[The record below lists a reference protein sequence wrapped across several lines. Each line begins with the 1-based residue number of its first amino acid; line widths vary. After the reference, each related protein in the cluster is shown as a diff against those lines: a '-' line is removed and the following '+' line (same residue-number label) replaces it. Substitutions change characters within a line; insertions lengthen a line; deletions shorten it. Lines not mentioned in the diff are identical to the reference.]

1 MAGDITLALRTAQSG
16 LLTNQTA
23 LNAIANNVANVNSVG
38 YSRKIINLEQ
48 RVVSGAGAGVQIS
61 EIARRI
67 DEGLLKSL
75 RLQLS
80 DFNAIDIQTTFFER
94 MQELFGAPG
103 DNTSIAH
110 IFEEFT
116 TAVET
121 LAVSPDRILE
131 QSDVVRWGQN
141 IAIKLQDMSTTIQ
154 DLRKQADDAIADIV
168 EQINELTERISNLN
182 DEIIARGTVGRD
194 VSDLKDQRDQAVDEL
209 STLADIRYFFRSDG
223 DIIVF
228 TSAGRTLV
236 DNQPAELSHDAAA
249 SVTPTT
255 THAEGDF
262 DGLFIGEEI
271 SGNDIT
277 NEIRGG
283 KLKGLIDLRDSIL
296 TDLQSQIDHL
306 AATLRDTVN
315 QVHNRGAPFPGLQSM
330 TGSRIFTEPG
340 TQTIRLDPTG
350 SADDVTIAL
359 FNSTGDQSATIT
371 LNTLMTSASFGGAQ
385 ASRGP
390 WTINTV
396 ATKLQNWL
404 QANGAASASVSVSST
419 GRFTI
424 ALNTTSLSLA
434 FRDQA
439 TTTNGSAAAD
449 AEIGFDA
456 DGNGTVD
463 QTVFGFSYFF
473 GLNDFFV
480 DNLADNVK
488 ESDVQSASFSSGSG
502 TLVFRD
508 SSGAMTGS
516 PVTIAAGSSLSTIA
530 TTINNA
536 VPNVTASVVP
546 DGAGFRLR
554 IAHDQ
559 GSSFVL
565 TQTAGTLLTTLGM
578 HEADVRVAGSLTV
591 RSDIVD
597 SPSLISRGLPQWNA
611 NLGAAG
617 QYFMSVGDD
626 TVVQALATA
635 LTTNVS
641 FDQAGG
647 LGAISTTLTE
657 YASNILARNANLADT
672 QKTNNSF
679 ARGLAESLQQKSD
692 DVRGVNL
699 DEEMATLILFQQAY
713 SAAARVITTI
723 QNMFEALD
731 RAVA

>member
-1 MAGDITLALRTAQSG
+1 MAGDITLALRIAQSG

-23 LNAIANNVANVNSVG
+23 LNSVANNIANVNSVG
-38 YSRKIINLEQ
+38 YSRKIVNLEQ
-48 RVVSGAGAGVQIS
+48 RVVSGSGAGVQIS
-61 EIARRI
+61 EVTRRI

-80 DFNAIDIQTTFFER
+80 DFNAIDVQTSFFER

-121 LAVSPDRILE
+121 LAVSPDRMLE
-131 QSDVVRWGQN
+131 QSDAVRWGQN
-141 IAIKLQDMSTTIQ
+141 IAIKLQDMSSTIQ

-168 EQINELTERISNLN
+168 ERINDLTTRITDLN
-182 DEIIARGTVGRD
+182 DEIIARGAVGRD

-209 STLADIRYFFRSDG
+209 STLVDTRYFFRSDG

-228 TSAGRTLV
+228 TSGGRTLV
-236 DNQPAELSHDAAA
+236 DNQPAVLSHDAAA

-262 DGLFIGEEI
+262 DGLFIGQEI

-277 NEIRGG
+277 NEVRGG

-296 TDLQSQIDHL
+296 PDLQSQIDHL

-315 QVHNRGAPFPGLQSM
+315 QVHNRGTPFPGLQTL
-330 TGSRIFTEPG
+330 TGSRIFTEPA

-350 SADDVTIAL
+350 SADDVTIDL
-359 FNSTGDQSATIT
+359 FDSTGNQSATIT

-390 WTINTV
+390 WTINIV

-404 QANGAASASVSVSST
+404 QANGAASASVSASS
-419 GRFTI
+419 GRLTI
-424 ALNTTSLSLA
+424 ALNTTSLNLA
-434 FRDQA
+434 FRDQSA
-439 TTTNGSAAAD
+439 TANGSSAAD

-463 QTVFGFSYFF
+463 QTVFGFSSFF

-488 ESDVQSASFSSGSG
+488 ESDVQSASFSSGAA

-508 SSGAMTGS
+508 STGAMTGS
-516 PVTIAAGSSLSTIA
+516 PVTITAGSSLSTIA
-530 TTINNA
+530 TAINNA
-536 VPNVTASVVP
+536 VTNVTASVVP

-578 HEADVRVAGSLTV
+578 HEADVRVAGALAV
-591 RSDIVD
+591 RSDIVA
-597 SPSLISRGLPQWNA
+597 SPSLISRGMMQWNA

-617 QYFMSVGDD
+617 EYFMSVGDD
-626 TVVQALATA
+626 TIVKALATT
-635 LTTNVS
+635 LTANVS
-641 FDQAGG
+641 FRQAGG
-647 LGAISTTLTE
+647 LGAISTTLTD
-657 YASNILARNANLADT
+657 YATNILARNANLADS
-672 QKTNNSF
+672 QETNREF
-679 ARGLAESLQQKSD
+679 ARSLAESLQLKSD

-699 DEEMATLILFQQAY
+699 DEEMSTLILFQQAY

>member
-1 MAGDITLALRTAQSG
+1 MAGDISLALRTAQSG

-23 LNAIANNVANVNSVG
+23 LNAVANNIANVNSVG

-110 IFEEFT
+110 IFEEFS

-121 LAVSPDRILE
+121 LAVSPDRLLE
-131 QSDVVRWGQN
+131 QSDVVRWGEN
-141 IAIKLQDMSTTIQ
+141 IAIKLQDMSTAIQ
-154 DLRKQADDAIADIV
+154 DLRKQADEQIADIV
-168 EQINELTERISNLN
+168 ERINALTTRIRDLN
-182 DEIIARGTVGRD
+182 DEIISRGTVGRD

-209 STLADIRYFFRSDG
+209 STLVDIRYFFRSDG

-228 TSAGRTLV
+228 TSGGRTLV
-236 DNQPAELSHDAAA
+236 DNQPAVLAHDAAA

-283 KLKGLIDLRDSIL
+283 KLKGLIDLRDDIL
-296 TDLQSQIDHL
+296 PNLQSQIDHL

-315 QVHNRGAPFPGLQSM
+315 QVHNRGTPFPGLQSV
-330 TGSRIFTEPG
+330 TGSRTFTEPG

-390 WTINTV
+390 WTINIV

-404 QANGAASASVSVSST
+404 QANGVASATVSAST
-419 GRFTI
+419 GRLVI
-424 ALNTTSLSLA
+424 NLNTTSLNLA

-439 TTTNGSAAAD
+439 ATANGSAAAD

-480 DNLADNVK
+480 DNLAENVK

-516 PVTIAAGSSLSTIA
+516 PVTITAGSSLSTIA

-565 TQTAGTLLTTLGM
+565 TQTAGTLLTTLSM
-578 HEADVRVAGSLTV
+578 HEADVRVASSLAV

-626 TVVQALATA
+626 TIVQALATK

-641 FDQAGG
+641 FKQAGG

-657 YASNILARNANLADT
+657 YATNILARNANLADS
-672 QKTNNSF
+672 QKTDNGF

-699 DEEMATLILFQQAY
+699 DEEMATLIQFQQAY

-723 QNMFEALD
+723 QKMFDALD

>member
-1 MAGDITLALRTAQSG
+1 MAGDISLALRTAQSG
-16 LLTNQTA
+16 LLANQTA
-23 LNAIANNVANVNSVG
+23 LNAVANNIANVNSVG

-61 EIARRI
+61 EVNRRI

-80 DFNAIDIQTTFFER
+80 DFNALDIQTTFFER

-110 IFEEFT
+110 IFEEFA

-141 IAIKLQDMSTTIQ
+141 IAIKLQDMSTAIQ
-154 DLRKQADDAIADIV
+154 DLRKQADEQIADIV
-168 EQINELTERISNLN
+168 ERVNALTTRIRDLN
-182 DEIIARGTVGRD
+182 DEIISRGTVGRD

-209 STLADIRYFFRSDG
+209 STLVDIRYFFRSDG

-228 TSAGRTLV
+228 TSGGRTLV
-236 DNQPAELSHDAAA
+236 DNQPAVLAHDAAA

-283 KLKGLIDLRDSIL
+283 KLKGLIDLRDDIL
-296 TDLQSQIDHL
+296 PNLQSQIDHL

-315 QVHNRGAPFPGLQSM
+315 QVHNRGMPFPGLQSM

-390 WTINTV
+390 WTINIV

-404 QANGAASASVSVSST
+404 QANGAATATVSAAT
-419 GRFTI
+419 GRLVI
-424 ALNTTSLSLA
+424 NLNTTSLNLA

-439 TTTNGSAAAD
+439 TTTDGSTAAD

-463 QTVFGFSYFF
+463 QTVFGLSYFF

-488 ESDVQSASFSSGSG
+488 ESDVQSASFSSGAA

-516 PVTIAAGSSLSTIA
+516 PVAITAGSSLSTIA

-578 HEADVRVAGSLTV
+578 HEADVRVASSLAV

-597 SPSLISRGLPQWNA
+597 SPTLISRGLPQWNA

-626 TVVQALATA
+626 TVVKALATT

-641 FDQAGG
+641 FKQAGG

-657 YASNILARNANLADT
+657 YATNILARNANLADS
-672 QKTNNSF
+672 QKTDTGF
-679 ARGLAESLQQKSD
+679 ARALAESLQQKSD

-699 DEEMATLILFQQAY
+699 DEEMATLIQFQQAY

-723 QNMFEALD
+723 QKMFDALD